1 MFKLSDTPS
10 KEEYKTH
17 DGQEVMLGDLKVK
30 VVLDRV
36 STKSGSY
43 ARGFKF
49 GSITYGLLER
59 AVKPSKK
66 TMWYPSEFSC
76 DHGVSWHP
84 TVTQA
89 KKVKGKVIVDKPAP
103 RGEFAFDRIQ
113 ELNRQ
118 YEGPSYKWKP

>member
-1 MFKLSDTPS
+1 
-10 KEEYKTH
+10 
-17 DGQEVMLGDLKVK
+17 VK

-43 ARGFKF
+43 ERGFKF

-59 AVKPSKK
+59 KVKPSKK
-66 TMWYPSEFSC
+66 TMWYSSEFSC

-103 RGEFAFDRIQ
+103 QGEFAFDRIQ

-118 YEGPSYKWKP
+118 YNGPNYKWKP